1 MDKSQIASTIC
12 GALAVFN
19 AIMVMLGKSTLDIPE
34 DAIYNVVSGVALIAS
49 SVLIWW
55 KNHNVTKEAQ
65 EGQKVIDALKEEK
78 KRQKGSDK

>member
-12 GALAVFN
+12 GALGVFN
-19 AIMVMLGKSTLDIPE
+19 AIMVMMGKATLDIPE
-34 DAIYNVVSGVALIAS
+34 DAIYSVVSGVLLIAS

-78 KRQKGSDK
+78 KLKKEVNK